1 MEPSWSKSIENSTIC
16 TWFYILAVFN
26 AVFGVAGIV
35 AGIYLVYNGYLKS
48 TSLVSLCLGVSIAL
62 VNSWF
67 LFLQCDRSLKPS
79 V

>member
-1 MEPSWSKSIENSTIC
+1 MEPSWSKSIDNSTIC
-16 TWFYILAVFN
+16 TWFYVLAILN

-35 AGIYLVYNGYLKS
+35 AGTYLVSNGLLKS
-48 TSLVSLCLGVSIAL
+48 MSLVSLCVGVLFAL
-62 VNSWF
+62 TNSWF

>member
-16 TWFYILAVFN
+16 NWFYIMAVFN
-26 AVFGVAGIV
+26 ALFGVAGIL
-35 AGIYLVYNGYLKS
+35 AGIYLVSNGLLKS
-48 TSLVSLCLGVSIAL
+48 MSLVSLSVGVLFAL
-62 VNSWF
+62 INSWF

>member
-26 AVFGVAGIV
+26 AAFGVAGIL
-35 AGIYLVYNGYLKS
+35 AGIYLVSNGYLKS
-48 TSLVSLCLGVSIAL
+48 TSLVSLCLGVLIAL

-67 LFLQCDRSLKPS
+67 LFLQCNRSLKPS